1 MISIVRTQGENTM
14 LTLSI
19 PTMRCGGCSG
29 SVTKAVRGIDPQAQ
43 IQFDMPNKTAT
54 IETSADRELL
64 TKTLEAAGYP
74 VKVI

>member
-1 MISIVRTQGENTM
+1 M

-43 IQFDMPNKTAT
+43 IQFDMPSKTAT
-54 IETSADRELL
+54 IETSAHRELL
-64 TKTLEAAGYP
+64 IRTLEAAGYP
-74 VKVI
+74 AKAV